1 MPLAASTH
9 LSHPGSQAPVQAV
22 SSKFD
27 TLQSTT
33 PTETS
38 WYLVR
43 LTNESLSF
51 SQDRASILSEF
62 SHTSQS
68 LVMFL
73 LGRTNQLHDTR
84 DLSPYMRWLENI
96 KMAMV
101 FVKHNLHPRHL
112 TLSTLPL
119 QYFATGCPCERY
131 FKPAHICDI
140 LSRMGF
146 LCLTPHIPRPYCY
159 AFHVLDATTAVAH
172 MRDISSASYSASHR
186 RAIPPL
192 GRPYMRYFEP
202 HGLLAFDVPHSP
214 VVVRVPDP
222 AMARHLLQE
231 CICLE
236 WSQL

>member
-1 MPLAASTH
+1 MPLAASAH

-33 PTETS
+33 PTET
-38 WYLVR
+38 R
-43 LTNESLSF
+43 
-51 SQDRASILSEF
+51 
-62 SHTSQS
+62 
-68 LVMFL
+68 
-73 LGRTNQLHDTR
+73 RTNQLHDTR

-112 TLSTLPL
+112 TLPTLPL

-131 FKPAHICDI
+131 FKRLPTREIF
-140 LSRMGF
+140 R
-146 LCLTPHIPRPYCY
+146 
-159 AFHVLDATTAVAH
+159 
-172 MRDISSASYSASHR
+172 
-186 RAIPPL
+186 